1 MPLPYINIEEI
12 EGAAKLSL
20 SCEER
25 EKFSEEL
32 LRFAEFADVLGE
44 LCDSDPLEIRREDNV
59 LVAREDIPDEGCC
72 SARELLG
79 DERVVNGYIRVPLT
93 VEEEQ

>member
-12 EGAAKLSL
+12 EGSAKLSL
-20 SCEER
+20 SREER
-25 EKFSEEL
+25 QEFSEEL
-32 LRFAEFADVLGE
+32 LRFAEFANILGE
-44 LCDSDPLEIRREDNV
+44 FCDSDPLEIRREDNT
-59 LVAREDIPDEGCC
+59 LVAREDIPAERHC
-72 SARELLG
+72 SAREILG